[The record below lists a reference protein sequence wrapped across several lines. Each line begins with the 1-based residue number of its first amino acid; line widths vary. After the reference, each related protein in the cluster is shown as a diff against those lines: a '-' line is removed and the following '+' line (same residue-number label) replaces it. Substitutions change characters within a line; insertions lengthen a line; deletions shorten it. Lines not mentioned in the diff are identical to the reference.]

1 MVFEKVLSTINK
13 YNLIEPGDKIVV
25 GISGGPDSVCL
36 LHILTRLKEKLDIDI
51 YAAHLNHQIRGI
63 EAQKDALYV
72 SNICD
77 KMGITCFLK
86 SIDVPNYCKDNSLSI
101 EEGARKLRY
110 EMFDEIKQ
118 KTKSNKIAIGHNLN
132 DQAETV
138 LMRIMRGTGLQGL
151 RGIEYSRENG
161 VIRPLLDIERKDIEK
176 YCEVHKLNPRIDES
190 NLQNIY
196 TRNKIRLELIPYM
209 MDNFNTNLIESIVRM
224 SNNLKSDSDYIELQ
238 SEAKFKELCKTTS
251 DTVNINISDFSKL
264 HNAIKV
270 RVLRKGIKYLLGDTN
285 FIDQK
290 HIEDIMELESES
302 KINKMLTIPRG
313 VFVYRKKDCITLTTT
328 EIVNEEIEF
337 LYSIPTN
344 GFVKIKEL
352 KTIVETQTMTKDRY
366 KNMKVDKMSR
376 GFDLNKIKGGIV
388 VRSRQQGDKIKLVG
402 GTKKVKDLFIDLKIP
417 REERCKVPI
426 ISDEQGILQV
436 GEFKSSE
443 NYKIDENTKE
453 VLKVSFKKL

>member
-13 YNLIEPGDKIVV
+13 YNLIKSGDKIVI

-36 LHILTRLKEKLDIDI
+36 LHILNRLKEKLDIEI

-77 KMGITCFLK
+77 EMGITYFLK
-86 SIDVPNYCKDNSLSI
+86 SIDVPKYCKDNSLSI

-110 EMFDEIKQ
+110 EMFDEIKE

-151 RGIEYSRENG
+151 RGIEYTRKNG

-176 YCEVHKLNPRIDES
+176 YCEVHNLNPRIDES

-224 SNNLKSDSDYIELQ
+224 SNNLRSDSEYIEIE
-238 SEAKFKELCKTTS
+238 SESKFKDICKVTS
-251 DTVNINISDFSKL
+251 DVVNIRVNDFIKL

-270 RVLRKGIKYLLGDTN
+270 RILRKGIKHILGDTN

-290 HIEDIMELESES
+290 HIEDIMEFENES
-302 KINKMLTIPRG
+302 KINKMLTLPRG
-313 VFVYRKKDCITLTTT
+313 VFVYRKKDSITLTTT
-328 EIVNEEIEF
+328 EIINKEIEF
-337 LYSIPTN
+337 LYNIPTN

-352 KTIVETQTMTKDRY
+352 KTIIETQTMTKDRY
-366 KNMKVDKMSR
+366 KNMKLDKMSK
-376 GFDLNKIKGGIV
+376 GFDLNKIKGGMV

-402 GTKKVKDLFIDLKIP
+402 GTKKIKDLFIDLKIP

-436 GEFKSSE
+436 GQYKSSE

-453 VLKVSFKKL
+453 VLKVSFKKI